1 MTSVQ
6 SGAREAKQFIA
17 GGWTDA
23 SGGATFEDRDPFTG
37 DVVALV
43 PAGGR
48 ADAALAVEAAADAFP
63 AWSQSLPAQRQAIF
77 LKAADILE
85 SRRDEIVG
93 LLARETGA
101 SFGFGMF
108 QMSFVPGLLRQAAA
122 AAYAPLG
129 QIIPSDHPGTLA
141 MGIRRPVGVVGAIA
155 PWNAALILSARSIAA
170 PLALGNTVVLK
181 PSELSPVVGGLIWG
195 EIFSEAGL
203 PAGVLNIV
211 THAPGEAGPI
221 GDELVENPAV
231 RRINFTGSTAT
242 GRRLAEAAGRHLKR
256 VLLELGGYNP
266 MIVLADADLD
276 FAVNAS
282 AFGAFLHQG
291 QICMSARKIIVERPI
306 AEEFTARL
314 AAKTKTLKAGDPNE
328 HDTVIGPLINEAAL
342 QMVKERVKDAVAK
355 GAKVLAGGE
364 AVGPC
369 FQATLITD
377 VPAGLRLREA
387 RDLRPGARDRGRRQR
402 RGGSRACQRDE
413 LRPQRRHLHRGHRPR
428 LRPRPADRVRHRAR
442 QRTVGRRR
450 AADAV
455 RRRQGLGLGA
465 VRRAGG
471 GRRVHRAPL
480 DHRAGRDGPPLPV
493 LSQWPTSSPSPTP
506 CASSCTTETP
516 LRSRASPT

>member
-1 MTSVQ
+1 MTSVKLE
-6 SGAREAKQFIA
+6 AREVKQFIA
-17 GGWTDA
+17 GEWTEA
-23 SGGATFEDRDPFTG
+23 SGGGTFEDRDPFTG
-37 DVVALV
+37 DLVALV
-43 PAGGR
+43 PAGSR
-48 ADAALAVEAAADAFP
+48 EDAARAVEAAAAAFP
-63 AWSQSLPAQRQAIF
+63 EWSRSLPAQRQAIF

-101 SFGFGMF
+101 SYGFGMF

-122 AAYAPLG
+122 AAYSPLG

-181 PSELSPVVGGLIWG
+181 PSELSPISGGLIWG
-195 EIFSEAGL
+195 EIFAEAGL

-211 THAPGEAGPI
+211 THAPGEAAPI

-256 VLLELGGYNP
+256 VLLELGGFNP
-266 MIVLADADLD
+266 MLVLADADLD

-291 QICMSARKIIVERPI
+291 QICMSARRIIVERPI

-314 AAKTKTLKAGDPNE
+314 AAKTQTLKTGDPNE

-342 QMVKERVKDAVAK
+342 QMVTERVKDAVAK

-364 AVGPC
+364 ADGPC

-377 VPAGLRLREA
+377 VPADSDFAKHETFGPVLAIEVVDSAEEGIARANATSYGLSA
-387 RDLRPGARDRGRRQR
+387 AIFTADTDRGFALAQR
-402 RGGSRACQRDE
+402 IESGIVHVNEQSVGDEPQMPFGGVKDSGWGRFGGQAVVDEFTE
-413 LRPQRRHLHRGHRPR
+413 LRWITVQGGAGHPF
-428 LRPRPADRVRHRAR
+428 PF
-442 QRTVGRRR
+442 
-450 AADAV
+450 
-455 RRRQGLGLGA
+455 
-465 VRRAGG
+465 
-471 GRRVHRAPL
+471 
-480 DHRAGRDGPPLPV
+480 
-493 LSQWPTSSPSPTP
+493 
-506 CASSCTTETP
+506 
-516 LRSRASPT
+516 